1 MVWKNHYRSKDLL
14 LWIVIVVSLQLLIF
28 LQVEKRFFG
37 FFPQGYSCFLNFQ
50 IQSDNTFSLRKDKKE
65 ALPLGVFWYFYMG
78 ILCN

>member
-1 MVWKNHYRSKDLL
+1 
-14 LWIVIVVSLQLLIF
+14 
-28 LQVEKRFFG
+28 VEKRFFG

-50 IQSDNTFSLRKDKKE
+50 IQSDNTFSLKKDKKE